1 MKNDDKQEQLIK
13 VSKESIIYKIK
24 MFFKTLL
31 SKQNK
36 NNSNLNNK
44 NNTITKRKE
53 SSFKED
59 IKRIEDDETKLL
71 KLQQQYKNG
80 EIEEKDL
87 TEEQIIELS
96 KLYHRQIRDLRKSN
110 KMRKQKILEYRKK
123 M

>member
-1 MKNDDKQEQLIK
+1 MRNYDKQEQLMK
-13 VSKESIIYKIK
+13 VNKESIIYKIK
-24 MFFKTLL
+24 MFFKTFS

-36 NNSNLNNK
+36 NDNNLDDK
-44 NNTITKRKE
+44 KIVLQKE
-53 SSFKED
+53 SSFKKE
-59 IKRIEDDETKLL
+59 IKKIEDKETKLL

-110 KMRKQKILEYRKK
+110 KIRKQKILEYRKK